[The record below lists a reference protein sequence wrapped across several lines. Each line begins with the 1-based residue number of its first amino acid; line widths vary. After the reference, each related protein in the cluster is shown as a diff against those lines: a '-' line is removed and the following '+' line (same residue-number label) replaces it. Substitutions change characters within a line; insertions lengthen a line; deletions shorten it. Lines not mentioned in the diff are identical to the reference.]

1 MAIWLEIGIL
11 LLSLGLILV
20 SAGFFTN
27 GVEWLGKK
35 MNLTVGAVGSIL
47 AAIGTAMPETII
59 PLIAILLGHGE
70 VGHEIGIGAI
80 LGAPFMLGTL
90 ALFLSGGSVLVF
102 QKVRQENYPRI
113 EPEPLVIQRDL
124 TFFLPLYTLAILAT
138 FFSWPL
144 KIAVAVVLIMAY
156 MFFVYHTITCGEKC
170 QVTGEKVEVDP
181 LLIVRKATNPPL
193 FLVLL
198 QIGMALAGII
208 IGAKLFVDGIK
219 TLSALWG
226 VPALIFSLLIAP
238 LATEMPEKF
247 NSIIWLSQRKDTMAL
262 GNITGAMV
270 FQGSVIPAIG
280 ILLTSWVLSEAA
292 LLSAILAIVSALF
305 TLTIIRYRGFL
316 DARHLLTYGGVFYLV
331 FLIAALTGT
340 IS

>member
-1 MAIWLEIGIL
+1 MAVWEIGIL
-11 LLSLGLILV
+11 LLSLGLILI

-59 PLIAILLGHGE
+59 PLIAILFSRGE

-90 ALFLSGGSVLVF
+90 ALFLSGGSVLAF
-102 QKVRQENYPRI
+102 FKKVRQENYPRI
-113 EPEPLVIQRDL
+113 EPEPLVIRRDL
-124 TFFLPLYTLAILAT
+124 TFFVPLYTLAVLAT

-144 KIAVAVVLIMAY
+144 KIAVVVVLIMAY
-156 MFFVYHTITCGEKC
+156 LFFVYHTITCGKRC
-170 QVTGEKVEVDP
+170 AGEEVEMDP
-181 LLIVRKATNPPL
+181 LLIARKSTNPPL

-208 IGAKLFVDGIK
+208 IGAKYFVDGIK

-226 VPALIFSLLIAP
+226 LPALIFSLLIAP

-247 NSIIWLSQRKDTMAL
+247 NSIIWLGQRKDTMAL

-270 FQGSVIPAIG
+270 FQGSIIPAVG
-280 ILLTSWVLSEAA
+280 ILLTPWVLSEAA
-292 LLSAILAIVSALF
+292 LLSAILALVSALF
-305 TLTIIRYRGFL
+305 TLTIIKYRGFL

-331 FLIAALTGT
+331 FLIAALTGI

>member
-1 MAIWLEIGIL
+1 MTIWLEIGIL

-47 AAIGTAMPETII
+47 AAVGTAMPETII
-59 PLIAILLGHGE
+59 PLIAILFSHGE

-80 LGAPFMLGTL
+80 LGAPFTLGTL

-124 TFFLPLYTLAILAT
+124 TFFLPLYTLAVLAT

-156 MFFVYHTITCGEKC
+156 LFFVYHTITCGEKC
-170 QVTGEKVEVDP
+170 TDEKVEIDP

-208 IGAKLFVDGIK
+208 IGAKFFIDGIK

-226 VPALIFSLLIAP
+226 IPALIFSLLIAP

-247 NSIIWLSQRKDTMAL
+247 NSIIWLGQRKDTMAL

-270 FQGSVIPAIG
+270 FQGSIIPAVG

-305 TLTIIRYRGFL
+305 TLTVIRYRGFL

-331 FLIAALTGT
+331 FLLAALTGT

>member
-1 MAIWLEIGIL
+1 MAIWLEIGVL

-47 AAIGTAMPETII
+47 AAVGTAMPETII

-90 ALFLSGGSVLVF
+90 ALFLSGGSVLAF

-156 MFFVYHTITCGEKC
+156 LFFVYHTITCGGKCTNEKI
-170 QVTGEKVEVDP
+170 EMDP
-181 LLIVRKATNPPL
+181 LLIVRKAANPPL

-198 QIGMALAGII
+198 QTGMALAGII
-208 IGAKLFVDGIK
+208 IGAKFFVDGIK
-219 TLSALWG
+219 TLSTLWG
-226 VPALIFSLLIAP
+226 IPALIFSLLIAP

-247 NSIIWLSQRKDTMAL
+247 NSIIWLGQRKDTMAL

-270 FQGSVIPAIG
+270 FQGSIIPAVG

-292 LLSAILAIVSALF
+292 LLSAILALVSALF
-305 TLTIIRYRGFL
+305 TLTIIKYRGFL
-316 DARHLLTYGGVFYLV
+316 DARHLLTYGGVFYLI